1 MLGSI
6 GFPEML
12 FILVVALLIFGPR
25 RLPEIGRTIGQ
36 ALGEF
41 RRATGELKR
50 SIETEASLEEKPTPP
65 PTPPPTQ
72 PEE

>member
-6 GFPEML
+6 GFPEMM

-25 RLPEIGRTIGQ
+25 RLPEIGRTIGR

-50 SIETEASLEEKPTPP
+50 SIETEVSLEEKPAPP
-65 PTPPPTQ
+65 PVQ